1 MRQPSLPAVI
11 GPTENALR
19 ALLRHVLAST
29 SIDSYEEWVAMNL
42 ASRKV
47 DDLRAGLADDLK
59 VTEARVDE
67 VLTGLTE
74 RGLLAADGSI
84 LTDDGREALDGARD
98 LVATATANVLEG
110 IDDADVEVATR
121 VLAAARRAAETA
133 LAT

>member
-1 MRQPSLPAVI
+1 MRQPSLPTVI

-47 DDLRAGLADDLK
+47 DDLRAGLADALK

-67 VLTGLTE
+67 MLYGLTE
-74 RGLLAADGSI
+74 RGLFAIDELI
-84 LTDDGREALDGARD
+84 LTDDGREALESARH

-110 IDDADVEVATR
+110 IDNADIEVATR
-121 VLAAARRAAETA
+121 VLAAVRRGAEAGLVT
-133 LAT
+133 